1 MTDLALSYVQ
11 VGRTAREW
19 DEQHVDLTGASV
31 QVAEAT
37 LAGFSPRVRLAALL
51 FRFRWAEHVGVLG
64 QESEVRADGL
74 RDALREYVDSDQS
87 SLMSSALV
95 LKLLEEVR

>member
-19 DEQHVDLTGASV
+19 DEQHVDLAGASA

-37 LAGFSPRVRLAALL
+37 LGGFTPRVRLAALL
-51 FRFRWAEHVGVLG
+51 FRGRWAGHVDALG
-64 QESEVRADGL
+64 QQSEVRADGL
-74 RDALREYVDSDQS
+74 RDALRDYLDSDQAS
-87 SLMSSALV
+87 FASSALV
-95 LKLLEEVR
+95 LRLLQEER